1 MNKNYIKSLI
11 NEMFDQNILNSE
23 DDRAHVK
30 NLISEVEED
39 LTGNFDEDL
48 EYLIHLIGMWE
59 GDAEGETEV
68 LDEKSVEEEIEE
80 EIAKLHV
87 GFNVVDGIGAGY
99 VRDEEDLENFKLF
112 VRGALMARKIGA
124 YIG

>member
-11 NEMFDQNILNSE
+11 NEMFDRNILNSE
-23 DDRAHVK
+23 DDRAKVK

-39 LTGNFDEDL
+39 LIGNFDEDL
-48 EYLIHLIGMWE
+48 EYLIHIW
-59 GDAEGETEV
+59 DIKTDGED

-87 GFNVVDGIGAGY
+87 GFNVIDGIGAGY

-112 VRGALMARKIGA
+112 VRGALIAQRIGA

>member
-11 NEMFDQNILNSE
+11 NEMFDRNILNSE
-23 DDRAHVK
+23 DDRAKVK

-39 LTGNFDEDL
+39 LIGNFDEDL
-48 EYLIHLIGMWE
+48 EYLIHIWE
-59 GDAEGETEV
+59 YDTEGETEV
-68 LDEKSVEEEIEE
+68 QDEKSVEEEIEE

-87 GFNVVDGIGAGY
+87 GFNVIDGIGAGY

-112 VRGALMARKIGA
+112 VRGALMAQRIGA